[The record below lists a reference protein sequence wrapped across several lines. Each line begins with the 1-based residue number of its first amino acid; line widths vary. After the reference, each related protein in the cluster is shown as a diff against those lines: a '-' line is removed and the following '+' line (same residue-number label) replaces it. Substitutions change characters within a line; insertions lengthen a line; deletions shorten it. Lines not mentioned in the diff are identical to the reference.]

1 MTDRTRTHS
10 ESRKTSRA
18 PGRWPLCALIALLA
32 LSAQAAF
39 AADPP
44 RRTSARPDRQREDRQ
59 REDGDDDSRPDPG
72 PSGSRKATLAVTGPV
87 RLRLNLHS
95 GRISVRGTDR
105 QQVDAAVTGSSSGGV
120 RLSLAGDRVEVV
132 FPGQGRPRDARVRL
146 EVPRGTAVELETLSA
161 DVEVEG
167 TGADVRVNTLSGDVR
182 VSGVAAA
189 TLTTVSGDLEVEGAK
204 GPVRVHTVSG
214 EAEVSQGGAG
224 NASLEFESTS
234 GDLRW
239 AGACGPGCRL
249 DAQTLSGN
257 VRLAL
262 APQSG
267 FELSFSTR
275 SGEVHDG
282 FGLAAG
288 APKRRRRHGLEAK
301 AGGGEGRIECDTFSG
316 DLELARTGK

>member
-1 MTDRTRTHS
+1 M
-10 ESRKTSRA
+10 KTLWLA
-18 PGRWPLCALIALLA
+18 AALA
-32 LSAQAAF
+32 LAALTARAAL

-44 RRTSARPDRQREDRQ
+44 RRASSRADRQRDE
-59 REDGDDDSRPDPG
+59 GDDDDSG
-72 PSGSRKATLAVTGPV
+72 PPASRKATLAVTGPV
-87 RLRLNLHS
+87 RLKLNLQS
-95 GRISVRGTDR
+95 GRVSVHATDKK
-105 QQVDAAVTGSSSGGV
+105 QVEAALSGGSGGV
-120 RLSLAGDRVEVV
+120 RLSLSGDRVDV
-132 FPGQGRPRDARVRL
+132 GLSGAGRHREGRVRL
-146 EVPRGTAVELETLSA
+146 EVPRGTALDLETLSA

-167 TGADVRVNTLSGDVR
+167 TGADVRVHTLSGDVR

-189 TLTTVSGDLEVEGAK
+189 TLETVSGDIEVDGAK

-214 EAEVSQGGAG
+214 EAEVSQEGAG
-224 NASLEFESTS
+224 GGSQLEFESTS

-239 AGACGPGCRL
+239 SGACGAGCRL

-257 VRLAL
+257 LRLAL

-288 APKRRRRHGLEAK
+288 GKQRGRRHGLEAK
-301 AGGGEGRIECDTFSG
+301 AAGGEGRIECDTFSG
-316 DLELARTGK
+316 DLELTHAGK

>member
-1 MTDRTRTHS
+1 VRDRRRHLRRTLC
-10 ESRKTSRA
+10 
-18 PGRWPLCALIALLA
+18 RWLACTAVALAALGA
-32 LSAQAAF
+32 REVF
-39 AADPP
+39 ASDPP
-44 RRTSARPDRQREDRQ
+44 RRTSARQEQRDDRQREDS
-59 REDGDDDSRPDPG
+59 EDDPRPGSG
-72 PSGSRKATLAVTGPV
+72 PPAPRKATLAVTGPV
-87 RLRLNLHS
+87 RLRLNLQS
-95 GRISVRGTDR
+95 GRVSVHATGK
-105 QQVDAAVTGSSSGGV
+105 QEVDAALSGSGGV
-120 RLSLAGDRVEVV
+120 RLSLSGDRVEVG
-132 FPGQGRPRDARVRL
+132 FSGPGRQRDARVRL
-146 EVPRGTAVELETLSA
+146 EVPRGTAVDLETLSA

-167 TGADVRVNTLSGDVR
+167 TGAEVRVHTLSGDVR
-182 VSGVAAA
+182 VAGVAAA
-189 TLTTVSGDLEVEGAK
+189 TLETVSGDLEVDGAK

-214 EAEVSQGGAG
+214 DAEVSQDGPGTTDTQ
-224 NASLEFESTS
+224 LEFESTS

-239 AGACGPGCRL
+239 SGACGPGCRL

-257 VRLAL
+257 LRLAL

-288 APKRRRRHGLEAK
+288 PRRRGRRHGLEAK